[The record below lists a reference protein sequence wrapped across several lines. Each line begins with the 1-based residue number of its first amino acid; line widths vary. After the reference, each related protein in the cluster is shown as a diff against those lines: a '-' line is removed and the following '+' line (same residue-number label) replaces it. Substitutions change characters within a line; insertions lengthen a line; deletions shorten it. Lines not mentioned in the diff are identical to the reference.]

1 MKQCS
6 ISRSIKNAR
15 SRGYLDVNSIKNLK
29 QKFKNLNIPSH
40 NKTEF
45 DPKKWDT
52 FVRDISDQELLEIR
66 SDYSDRSDEY
76 KVLSAMVLSRSKDIN
91 YIHEA
96 FEIKIRGQ
104 PNNRLKE
111 KVPEIVTEIICRV
124 PLTTLLASWITKV
137 YICDED
143 NFNDLVGSNA
153 SGYYHP
159 EEHWIAI
166 KYDAVDPNS
175 EYWPVSR
182 KNKVDHYEK
191 SVTIHEFGHAF
202 HYMLGLQTENADH
215 IDNRNLSIE
224 ESELTIRK
232 DINRGKS
239 QARFCVNSCKAYAL
253 ILDGTYDTLNYNN
266 MMRMSVEEYM
276 AECFTSYITAPRY
289 IADKQPLA
297 FHIYNQLSSYLY

>member
-6 ISRSIKNAR
+6 INQSIKTAR
-15 SRGYLDVNSIKNLK
+15 SKGYLDANSIKNLK
-29 QKFKNLNIPSH
+29 QRFNDLSVPSH
-40 NKTEF
+40 HTTEF
-45 DPKKWDT
+45 DPKKWDM

-66 SDYSDRSDEY
+66 SDYSEESDEY
-76 KVLSAMVLSRSKDIN
+76 KILSAMILNRSRDMN
-91 YIHEA
+91 YINDA
-96 FEIKIRGQ
+96 FEIKVQGQ
-104 PNNRLKE
+104 PEERLK
-111 KVPEIVTEIICRV
+111 KAVPEIITEIISRI

-143 NFNDLVGSNA
+143 NFKDLVGSNS

-159 EEHWIAI
+159 EEHWMAI

-175 EYWPVSR
+175 QYWPVSR

-215 IDNRNLSIE
+215 IDNRNLSIK

-232 DINRGKS
+232 DIDRGEP
-239 QARFCVNSCKAYAL
+239 QARFCVNSCKAYGL
-253 ILDGTYDTLNYNN
+253 LLDGTYNTFNYDNR
-266 MMRMSVEEYM
+266 MKMSVEEYM
-276 AECFTSYITAPRY
+276 AECFTSYVTAPRY
-289 IADKQPLA
+289 LADKQPLA